1 MTAAV
6 LFENLEQFDGRLTPK
21 KTTFPRPTCRNS
33 SNENKSLLKYS
44 RAAIKSELTVLYNVF
59 RPRPRIFLYPPK
71 KKNQSLVK
79 YLIKGSFYF
88 PYKIPATLEFN
99 LRSTVMCFDWSNK

>member
-71 KKNQSLVK
+71 KKKSISREIFNKRIL
-79 YLIKGSFYF
+79 LF
-88 PYKIPATLEFN
+88 P
-99 LRSTVMCFDWSNK
+99 V